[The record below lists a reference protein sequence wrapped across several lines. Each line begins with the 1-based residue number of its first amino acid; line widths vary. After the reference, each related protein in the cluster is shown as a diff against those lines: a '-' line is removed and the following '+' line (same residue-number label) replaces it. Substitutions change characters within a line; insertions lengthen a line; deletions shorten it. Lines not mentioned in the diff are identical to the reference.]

1 MEFVLIGPGQLGQ
14 LLLRQAGRDCLVI
27 GRDADSTR
35 QVGELY
41 GCPWSTKIERA
52 AEGEVIAVVVPAAA
66 VPSVLEQVA
75 SCAKPGAVV
84 LNFATAADIPHQLRE
99 KRPDL
104 VWSEAKLVGSAVGMA
119 YGLPCMIV
127 LGEHDPALLRRVQNS
142 LPGLA
147 DQINLGDAALVPGVN
162 RAATEAALRAVIA
175 LERELTD
182 LGVPRA
188 LIDAALGGTGPGV
201 SLSYQRGTLGG
212 FARKIVQ
219 QIEEEG

>member
-1 MEFVLIGPGQLGQ
+1 M
-14 LLLRQAGRDCLVI
+14 LRQAGRDCLVI
-27 GRDADSTR
+27 GQDADSTR
-35 QVGELY
+35 QIGELY

-52 AEGEVIAVVVPAAA
+52 AEGEVIAVVVPASA

-84 LNFATAADIPHQLRE
+84 LNFATAVDIPQNLRE

-119 YGLPCMIV
+119 HGLPCMIV

-147 DQINLGDAALVPGVN
+147 DQITLGDAALVPG
-162 RAATEAALRAVIA
+162 AVSYTH
-175 LERELTD
+175 LT
-182 LGVPRA
+182 LP
-188 LIDAALGGTGPGV
+188 T
-201 SLSYQRGTLGG
+201 T
-212 FARKIVQ
+212 
-219 QIEEEG
+219 

>member
-41 GCPWSTKIERA
+41 GCPWTTKIERA
-52 AEGEVIAVVVPAAA
+52 ADGEVIAVVVPAAA

-75 SCAKPGAVV
+75 SYARPGAVV

-119 YGLPCMIV
+119 HGLPCMIV

-147 DQINLGDAALVPGVN
+147 DQITLGNAALVPRVN

-182 LGVPRA
+182 LGVPCA
-188 LIDAALGGTGPGV
+188 LIDAALGGTVPGV

>member
-27 GRDADSTR
+27 GQDADSTR

-41 GCPWSTKIERA
+41 GCPWTTKIERA
-52 AEGEVIAVVVPAAA
+52 AEGEVIAVVVPASA

-84 LNFATAADIPHQLRE
+84 LNFATAVDIPRALRE

-119 YGLPCMIV
+119 HGLPCMIR
-127 LGEHDPALLRRVQNS
+127 LCCGGCRTACPALPIRSLWATRHWCRRSTGQ
-142 LPGLA
+142 
-147 DQINLGDAALVPGVN
+147 
-162 RAATEAALRAVIA
+162 R
-175 LERELTD
+175 
-182 LGVPRA
+182 PRPRCA
-188 LIDAALGGTGPGV
+188 P
-201 SLSYQRGTLGG
+201 
-212 FARKIVQ
+212 
-219 QIEEEG
+219 

>member
-27 GRDADSTR
+27 GQDADSTR
-35 QVGELY
+35 QIGELY
-41 GCPWSTKIERA
+41 GCPWTTKIERA
-52 AEGEVIAVVVPAAA
+52 AEGEVIAVVVPASA

-75 SCAKPGAVV
+75 
-84 LNFATAADIPHQLRE
+84 H
-99 KRPDL
+99 
-104 VWSEAKLVGSAVGMA
+104 
-119 YGLPCMIV
+119 GLPCMIV

-147 DQINLGDAALVPGVN
+147 DQITLGDAALVPGVN

-175 LERELTD
+175 LERELSD
-182 LGVPRA
+182 MGVPRA
-188 LIDAALGGTGPGV
+188 LIDAALGGTVPGV

>member
-27 GRDADSTR
+27 GQDADSTR
-35 QVGELY
+35 QIGELY
-41 GCPWSTKIERA
+41 GCPWTTKIERA
-52 AEGEVIAVVVPAAA
+52 AEGEVIAVVVPASA

-119 YGLPCMIV
+119 HGLPCMIV

-147 DQINLGDAALVPGVN
+147 DQITLGDAALVPTVN
-162 RAATEAALRAVIA
+162 QTATEAALRAVIA

-182 LGVPRA
+182 MGVPRP
-188 LIDAALGGTGPGV
+188 LIDAALGGTVPGA

>member
-27 GRDADSTR
+27 GQDADSTR

-41 GCPWSTKIERA
+41 GCPWTTKIERA
-52 AEGEVIAVVVPAAA
+52 ADGEVIAVVVPASA

-84 LNFATAADIPHQLRE
+84 LNFATAVDIPQNLRE

-119 YGLPCMIV
+119 HGLPCMIV

-147 DQINLGDAALVPGVN
+147 DQIILGDAALVPTVN

-175 LERELTD
+175 LERELSD
-182 LGVPRA
+182 MGVPRA
-188 LIDAALGGTGPGV
+188 LIDAALGGTVPGV

-219 QIEEEG
+219 QIEEED

>member
-27 GRDADSTR
+27 GQDADSTR
-35 QVGELY
+35 QIGELY
-41 GCPWSTKIERA
+41 GCPWTTKIERA
-52 AEGEVIAVVVPAAA
+52 AEGEVIAVVVPASA

-84 LNFATAADIPHQLRE
+84 LNFATAVDIPQNLRE

-119 YGLPCMIV
+119 HGLPCMIV

-147 DQINLGDAALVPGVN
+147 AQITLGDAALVPTVN
-162 RAATEAALRAVIA
+162 RTATEAALRAVIA
-175 LERELTD
+175 LERELSD
-182 LGVPRA
+182 MGVPSA
-188 LIDAALGGTGPGV
+188 LIDAALGGTVPGV

>member
-27 GRDADSTR
+27 GQDADSTR

-41 GCPWSTKIERA
+41 GCPWTTKIERA
-52 AEGEVIAVVVPAAA
+52 ADGEVIAVVVPASA
-66 VPSVLEQVA
+66 VPPVLEQVA

-84 LNFATAADIPHQLRE
+84 LNFATAVDIPQNLRE

-119 YGLPCMIV
+119 HGLPCMIV

-147 DQINLGDAALVPGVN
+147 DQIILGDAALVPGVN

-188 LIDAALGGTGPGV
+188 LIDAALGGTVPGV

-219 QIEEEG
+219 KIEEEG

>member
-27 GRDADSTR
+27 GQDADSTR

-41 GCPWSTKIERA
+41 GCPWTTKIERA
-52 AEGEVIAVVVPAAA
+52 AEGEVIAVVVPASA

-84 LNFATAADIPHQLRE
+84 LNFATAVDIPRALRE

-119 YGLPCMIV
+119 HGLPCMIV

-147 DQINLGDAALVPGVN
+147 DQITLGDAALVPTVN
-162 RAATEAALRAVIA
+162 RTATEAALRAVIA

-188 LIDAALGGTGPGV
+188 LIDAALGGTVPGA

>member
-27 GRDADSTR
+27 GQDADSTR

-41 GCPWSTKIERA
+41 GCPWTTKIERA
-52 AEGEVIAVVVPAAA
+52 ADGEVIAVVVPASA

-84 LNFATAADIPHQLRE
+84 LNFATAVDIPRALRE

-119 YGLPCMIV
+119 HGLPCMIV

-147 DQINLGDAALVPGVN
+147 DQITLGDAALVPTVN

-182 LGVPRA
+182 MGVSRP
-188 LIDAALGGTGPGV
+188 LIDAALGGTVPGV

-219 QIEEEG
+219 KIEEES

>member
-27 GRDADSTR
+27 GQDADSTR
-35 QVGELY
+35 QIGELY
-41 GCPWSTKIERA
+41 GCPWTTKIERA
-52 AEGEVIAVVVPAAA
+52 AEGEVIAVVIPASA
-66 VPSVLEQVA
+66 VPS
-75 SCAKPGAVV
+75 V
-84 LNFATAADIPHQLRE
+84 LNFATAVDIPQNLRE

-119 YGLPCMIV
+119 HGLPCMIV

-147 DQINLGDAALVPGVN
+147 DQVTLGDAALVPGVN

-175 LERELTD
+175 LERELSD

-188 LIDAALGGTGPGV
+188 LIDAALGGTVPGV

>member
-27 GRDADSTR
+27 GQDADSTR
-35 QVGELY
+35 QIGELY
-41 GCPWSTKIERA
+41 GCPWTTKIERA
-52 AEGEVIAVVVPAAA
+52 AEGEVIAVVVPASA

-84 LNFATAADIPHQLRE
+84 LNFAT
-99 KRPDL
+99 
-104 VWSEAKLVGSAVGMA
+104 
-119 YGLPCMIV
+119 
-127 LGEHDPALLRRVQNS
+127 
-142 LPGLA
+142 
-147 DQINLGDAALVPGVN
+147 
-162 RAATEAALRAVIA
+162 EAALRAVIA
-175 LERELTD
+175 LERELSD

-188 LIDAALGGTGPGV
+188 LIDAALGGTVPGV